1 LYRNYDGSNSTF
13 NPISVS
19 ATHNANPG
27 LFSAYAS
34 TNASGNSLTLIVVN
48 KDPANAAQTTF
59 TLNGFTPSQVTAYTL
74 SQNSPNSI
82 VKGAQQA
89 WTGTMTFPAYS
100 ATLLVITGSTATLP
114 AAEWDLNPDTI
125 VVPANGVATLSPKFI
140 SGSGTVTLGSPSSQA
155 GITVT
160 TTGSTVNAGQHGA
173 VQVTAGNT
181 PGFYSYT
188 VPATDSS
195 SVSTSQSGWIL
206 VTKAAATL
214 GSLGGNN
221 QNANAGTVLPVK
233 LSVTLANSP
242 TGNAAG
248 ASVFFSITSATGGS
262 ITNTLVGSEKAF
274 TGTKVIA
281 VTNGSGVAS
290 VTLTLPVTAGPVTV
304 QAEGPFGLGH
314 PVATFNETAN

>member
-1 LYRNYDGSNSTF
+1 
-13 NPISVS
+13 
-19 ATHNANPG
+19 
-27 LFSAYAS
+27 
-34 TNASGNSLTLIVVN
+34 
-48 KDPANAAQTTF
+48 
-59 TLNGFTPSQVTAYTL
+59 
-74 SQNSPNSI
+74 
-82 VKGAQQA
+82 
-89 WTGTMTFPAYS
+89 M
-100 ATLLVITGSTATLP
+100 
-114 AAEWDLNPDTI
+114 NPDTI
-125 VVPANGVATLSPKFI
+125 VVPANGTATLSPKFI

-160 TTGSTVNAGQHGA
+160 TMNSTVNTGQQGS
-173 VQVTAGNT
+173 VQVTAGST

-206 VTKAAATL
+206 VTKPAAHSTKTAGDGTDR
-214 GSLGGNN
+214 
-221 QNANAGTVLPVK
+221 NAAGTTLPVK

-248 ASVFFSITSATGGS
+248 ASVFFTITSATGGS
-262 ITNTLVGSEKAF
+262 MTNTLVGSEKAF

-290 VTLTLPVTAGPVTV
+290 VTLTLPATAGPVTV